1 MPGRELTIKKYNLD
15 LYDPFETDGPFEM
28 PVIKKTLHIPKE
40 LIGFNEAISSKNYQ
54 SGIHMFIDDY
64 QFERIWNTPERYV
77 NVLKQYDCVLTPD
90 FSLYMDM
97 PRAMK
102 VWNIY
107 RSRLIGQY
115 LQSQGICVIPT
126 VSWAERE
133 TYTFCF
139 DGIET
144 GGVVAI
150 STIGCIKDE
159 YARSIWKDGVD
170 YMIDKLKPT
179 AILIY
184 GQSIEHDFKGTKVIY
199 YKNKVI
205 ERARKHGR

>member
-1 MPGRELTIKKYNLD
+1 MAGKELTYKKYNLD
-15 LYDPFETDGPFEM
+15 IYDPFDVTGPYEM
-28 PVIKKTLHIPKE
+28 PIIHRCDVVPE
-40 LIGFNEAISSKNYQ
+40 SLIGFNEVLSCRCYNH
-54 SGIHMFIDDY
+54 GVHMFIDDY
-64 QFERIWNTPERYV
+64 QFERLWNHPKRYV
-77 NVLKQYDCVLTPD
+77 NILKRFECVFSPD

-97 PRAMK
+97 PMAMK

-115 LQSQGICVIPT
+115 LQNLGICVIPT

-139 DGIET
+139 DGIEP

-159 YARSIWKDGVD
+159 FARSIWEDGVD

-184 GQSIEHDFKGTKVIY
+184 GQSIGHDFKGTKVIY

>member
-15 LYDPFETDGPFEM
+15 LYDPYETDGPFEM
-28 PVIKKTLHIPKE
+28 PVIKKTLHIPYE
-40 LIGFNEAISSKNYQ
+40 LIGFNEATSSKHYQ

-107 RSRLIGQY
+107 RSRSIVGKR
-115 LQSQGICVIPT
+115 
-126 VSWAERE
+126 SW
-133 TYTFCF
+133 
-139 DGIET
+139 
-144 GGVVAI
+144 
-150 STIGCIKDE
+150 
-159 YARSIWKDGVD
+159 
-170 YMIDKLKPT
+170 L
-179 AILIY
+179 
-184 GQSIEHDFKGTKVIY
+184 TK
-199 YKNKVI
+199 KRM
-205 ERARKHGR
+205 ERALRQIFNFKIMKGGILWLS

>member
-107 RSRLIGQY
+107 RSRSIVGKR
-115 LQSQGICVIPT
+115 
-126 VSWAERE
+126 SW
-133 TYTFCF
+133 
-139 DGIET
+139 
-144 GGVVAI
+144 
-150 STIGCIKDE
+150 
-159 YARSIWKDGVD
+159 
-170 YMIDKLKPT
+170 L
-179 AILIY
+179 
-184 GQSIEHDFKGTKVIY
+184 TK
-199 YKNKVI
+199 KRM
-205 ERARKHGR
+205 ERALRQIFNFKIMKGGILWIS

>member
-28 PVIKKTLHIPKE
+28 PVIKKTLHIPNE
-40 LIGFNEAISSKNYQ
+40 LIGFNEAISSKHYQ

-107 RSRLIGQY
+107 RSRSIVGKR
-115 LQSQGICVIPT
+115 
-126 VSWAERE
+126 SW
-133 TYTFCF
+133 
-139 DGIET
+139 
-144 GGVVAI
+144 
-150 STIGCIKDE
+150 
-159 YARSIWKDGVD
+159 
-170 YMIDKLKPT
+170 L
-179 AILIY
+179 
-184 GQSIEHDFKGTKVIY
+184 TK
-199 YKNKVI
+199 KRM
-205 ERARKHGR
+205 ERALRQIFNFKIMKGGILWLS

>member
-1 MPGRELTIKKYNLD
+1 
-15 LYDPFETDGPFEM
+15 
-28 PVIKKTLHIPKE
+28 
-40 LIGFNEAISSKNYQ
+40 
-54 SGIHMFIDDY
+54 
-64 QFERIWNTPERYV
+64 
-77 NVLKQYDCVLTPD
+77 
-90 FSLYMDM
+90 MDM

-107 RSRLIGQY
+107 RSRLIGHY

-139 DGIET
+139 DGIEP

-159 YARSIWKDGVD
+159 YARSIWNDGVD

-184 GQSIEHDFKGTKVIY
+184 GQSIEHDFKGIKVIY
-199 YKNKVI
+199 YKKQSRREGKKTWAVEEQVVVSVTVESLMGANTIQFIKVVI
-205 ERARKHGR
+205 LNL

>member
-15 LYDPFETDGPFEM
+15 LYDPYETDGPFEM
-28 PVIKKTLHIPKE
+28 PVIKKTLHIPNE

-54 SGIHMFIDDY
+54 FGIHMFIDDY

-107 RSRLIGQY
+107 RSRSIVGKR
-115 LQSQGICVIPT
+115 
-126 VSWAERE
+126 SW
-133 TYTFCF
+133 F
-139 DGIET
+139 
-144 GGVVAI
+144 
-150 STIGCIKDE
+150 
-159 YARSIWKDGVD
+159 
-170 YMIDKLKPT
+170 
-179 AILIY
+179 
-184 GQSIEHDFKGTKVIY
+184 TK
-199 YKNKVI
+199 KRM
-205 ERARKHGR
+205 ERALRQIFNFKIMKGGILWLS

>member
-1 MPGRELTIKKYNLD
+1 
-15 LYDPFETDGPFEM
+15 
-28 PVIKKTLHIPKE
+28 
-40 LIGFNEAISSKNYQ
+40 
-54 SGIHMFIDDY
+54 MFIDDY
-64 QFERIWNTPERYV
+64 QFERIWDTPERYV
-77 NVLKQYDCVLTPD
+77 NVLKQYNCVLTPD

-115 LQSQGICVIPT
+115 LQNLGICVIPT

-139 DGIET
+139 DGIEP

>member
-28 PVIKKTLHIPKE
+28 PVIKKTLHIPNE

-64 QFERIWNTPERYV
+64 QFERIWNAPKRYV

-107 RSRLIGQY
+107 RSRSIVGKR
-115 LQSQGICVIPT
+115 
-126 VSWAERE
+126 SW
-133 TYTFCF
+133 
-139 DGIET
+139 
-144 GGVVAI
+144 
-150 STIGCIKDE
+150 
-159 YARSIWKDGVD
+159 
-170 YMIDKLKPT
+170 L
-179 AILIY
+179 
-184 GQSIEHDFKGTKVIY
+184 TK
-199 YKNKVI
+199 KRM
-205 ERARKHGR
+205 ERALRQIFNFKIMKGGILWLS

>member
-15 LYDPFETDGPFEM
+15 LYDPYETDGPFEM
-28 PVIKKTLHIPKE
+28 PVIKKTLHIPNE
-40 LIGFNEAISSKNYQ
+40 LIGFNEAISSKHNQ

-107 RSRLIGQY
+107 RSRLIGWY
-115 LQSQGICVIPT
+115 YVKK
-126 VSWAERE
+126 
-133 TYTFCF
+133 
-139 DGIET
+139 
-144 GGVVAI
+144 
-150 STIGCIKDE
+150 KD
-159 YARSIWKDGVD
+159 S
-170 YMIDKLKPT
+170 
-179 AILIY
+179 
-184 GQSIEHDFKGTKVIY
+184 
-199 YKNKVI
+199 
-205 ERARKHGR
+205 

>member
-15 LYDPFETDGPFEM
+15 LYDPYETDGPFEM
-28 PVIKKTLHIPKE
+28 PVIKKTLHMPNE
-40 LIGFNEAISSKNYQ
+40 LIGFNEAISSKHYQ

-107 RSRLIGQY
+107 RSRLIVGKR
-115 LQSQGICVIPT
+115 
-126 VSWAERE
+126 SW
-133 TYTFCF
+133 
-139 DGIET
+139 
-144 GGVVAI
+144 
-150 STIGCIKDE
+150 
-159 YARSIWKDGVD
+159 
-170 YMIDKLKPT
+170 L
-179 AILIY
+179 
-184 GQSIEHDFKGTKVIY
+184 TK
-199 YKNKVI
+199 KRM
-205 ERARKHGR
+205 ERALRQIFNFKIMKGGILWLS

>member
-15 LYDPFETDGPFEM
+15 LYDPYETDGPFEM
-28 PVIKKTLHIPKE
+28 PVIKKTLHIPNE
-40 LIGFNEAISSKNYQ
+40 LIGFNEAISSKHYQ

-107 RSRLIGQY
+107 RSRSIVGKR
-115 LQSQGICVIPT
+115 
-126 VSWAERE
+126 SW
-133 TYTFCF
+133 
-139 DGIET
+139 
-144 GGVVAI
+144 
-150 STIGCIKDE
+150 
-159 YARSIWKDGVD
+159 
-170 YMIDKLKPT
+170 L
-179 AILIY
+179 
-184 GQSIEHDFKGTKVIY
+184 TK
-199 YKNKVI
+199 KRM
-205 ERARKHGR
+205 ERALRQIFNFKIMKGGILWLS

>member
-15 LYDPFETDGPFEM
+15 LYDPYETDGPFEM
-28 PVIKKTLHIPKE
+28 PVIKKTLHMPNE
-40 LIGFNEAISSKNYQ
+40 LIGFNEAISSKHYQ

-107 RSRLIGQY
+107 RSRSIVGKR
-115 LQSQGICVIPT
+115 
-126 VSWAERE
+126 SW
-133 TYTFCF
+133 
-139 DGIET
+139 
-144 GGVVAI
+144 
-150 STIGCIKDE
+150 
-159 YARSIWKDGVD
+159 
-170 YMIDKLKPT
+170 L
-179 AILIY
+179 
-184 GQSIEHDFKGTKVIY
+184 TK
-199 YKNKVI
+199 KRM
-205 ERARKHGR
+205 ERALRQIFNFKIMKGGILWLS

>member
-15 LYDPFETDGPFEM
+15 LYDPYETDGPFEM
-28 PVIKKTLHIPKE
+28 PVIKKTLHIPNE
-40 LIGFNEAISSKNYQ
+40 LIGFNEAISSKHYQ

-107 RSRLIGQY
+107 RSRLIVGKR
-115 LQSQGICVIPT
+115 
-126 VSWAERE
+126 SW
-133 TYTFCF
+133 
-139 DGIET
+139 
-144 GGVVAI
+144 
-150 STIGCIKDE
+150 
-159 YARSIWKDGVD
+159 
-170 YMIDKLKPT
+170 L
-179 AILIY
+179 
-184 GQSIEHDFKGTKVIY
+184 TK
-199 YKNKVI
+199 KRM
-205 ERARKHGR
+205 ERALRQIFNFKIMKGGILWLS